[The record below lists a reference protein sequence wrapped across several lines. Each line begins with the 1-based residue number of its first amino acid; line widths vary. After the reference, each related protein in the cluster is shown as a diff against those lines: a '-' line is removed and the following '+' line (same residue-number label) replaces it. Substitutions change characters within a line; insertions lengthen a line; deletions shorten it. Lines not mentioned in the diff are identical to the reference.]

1 MTLNLTPNTEALV
14 SAFLRDQPEVQ
25 TLADDRC
32 YTVIPKDA
40 TYPLLRV
47 TLLLDQ
53 PTGGEPLWLT
63 AAQVQVEAFGGTK
76 AQAWTLAVTA
86 RSAISERLTGTHD
99 EGVVTGVTSGPLLD
113 LPDEDFTPA
122 KPRFLFTSTLY
133 VHPGATLP
141 S

>member
-14 SAFLRDQPEVQ
+14 SAFLRDQPEIVD
-25 TLADDRC
+25 LVDDRV

-40 TYPLLRV
+40 TYPLARV

-53 PTGGEPLWLT
+53 PAGGEPLWLT

-99 EGVVTGVTSGPLLD
+99 DGIVTGVTSGPLLD

-122 KPRFLFTSTLY
+122 KTRFLFTSTLY